1 MPDPATRP
9 VIQLLPCCLI
19 YAVNSDDEFMAS
31 QQSAPAAEGAAEE
44 AADEEP
50 VAGLGETPST
60 PIENAFKHG
69 SIPFQN
75 RS

>member
-1 MPDPATRP
+1 
-9 VIQLLPCCLI
+9 
-19 YAVNSDDEFMAS
+19 MAS